1 MSLIPINLHLQ
12 KLCRRSQLWAHSLP
26 SNHIICS
33 LIEPSPCSSS
43 IQHSSSLDSLTK
55 YQCSLIKG
63 YLVNMDNR
71 FNKIFPSFVP
81 LHPEFSSGNRVID
94 IFSNHFSFNLFSKK
108 KIIVLKHASINLT
121 VWLLNPQVL
130 LYMLL
135 LSQMLVSK
143 TILPHPY
150 LIYTFTINPSPKL
163 STMQFMSQVQR
174 LNYSLLGVVSTKL
187 LVTMKF

>member
-1 MSLIPINLHLQ
+1 
-12 KLCRRSQLWAHSLP
+12 
-26 SNHIICS
+26 
-33 LIEPSPCSSS
+33 
-43 IQHSSSLDSLTK
+43 
-55 YQCSLIKG
+55 
-63 YLVNMDNR
+63 MDNR